1 MGNIIADPPRT
12 MRSCIVG
19 LALLCGMTCPAQ
31 DPPTGGDGTQAAV
44 DSAAMEINDD
54 TSFEEVKDEAFAVLD
69 TMLPPQDAR
78 AFDESALEALR
89 NNPKYQY
96 EREVSEAPSAWDR
109 FWKMVGNWIRDLL
122 EGLEN
127 VTGLKFMSWFWDYIW
142 FAVFAITLVILLVV
156 LRRRMFS
163 KVFARSVANAGSVRT
178 LEEDITADDLPEQL
192 ADAELKSEWRRAL
205 RLQYLLVLRQLVDE
219 ERISWKPQHTDRDY
233 QAQLNDENERVR
245 FGRLSFIFKWV
256 WYGEA
261 DLDRSQYES
270 LSAGFVDFRSKQAA

>member
-1 MGNIIADPPRT
+1 
-12 MRSCIVG
+12 
-19 LALLCGMTCPAQ
+19 
-31 DPPTGGDGTQAAV
+31 
-44 DSAAMEINDD
+44 MEINDD

-142 FAVFAITLVILLVV
+142 FAVFAVALVIVLVV

-233 QAQLNDENERVR
+233 QAQLKDEGERVR